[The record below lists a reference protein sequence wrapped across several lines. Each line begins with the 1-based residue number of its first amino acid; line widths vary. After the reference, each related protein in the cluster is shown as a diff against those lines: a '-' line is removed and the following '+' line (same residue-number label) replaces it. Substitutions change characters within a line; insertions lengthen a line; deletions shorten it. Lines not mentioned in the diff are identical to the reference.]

1 MHLQKVQYGKREH
14 IQTDPNECQKYE
26 GKKVPGTGM
35 DHSGARVLRWSRV
48 LNCCVWNKLF
58 QEGDTSRR

>member
-1 MHLQKVQYGKREH
+1 
-14 IQTDPNECQKYE
+14 
-26 GKKVPGTGM
+26 M

-58 QEGDTSRR
+58 QEAFFKEIPQEGREMRCCVGERPSWIVSSEKRAIVN